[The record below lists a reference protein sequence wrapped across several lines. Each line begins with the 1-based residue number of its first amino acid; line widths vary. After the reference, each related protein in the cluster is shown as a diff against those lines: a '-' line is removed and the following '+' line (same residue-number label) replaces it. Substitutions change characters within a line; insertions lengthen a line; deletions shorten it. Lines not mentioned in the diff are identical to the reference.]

1 MDLDKLPSARRVVL
15 GLLLALSILLALELL
30 AIVVFDESAEER
42 LSFGYGEN
50 TGFLVDRDSVE
61 LHRAAGRT
69 LWAQKFPLKKPDG
82 TKRIVVVGDSVLRG
96 GSEAGSLSGKLRER
110 LAACGVTA
118 EVWNLSS
125 PGYGSRRKE
134 MVVRK
139 ALEFKPDLVIYHV
152 NYTTEYEDE
161 REWQRKL
168 AHASMHPSLWPEKLP
183 LIGRIKLSKTEKVLW
198 KWLPAEVRNTRDTQA
213 EPEKADPDAER
224 EAIQS
229 KQDAAYWIPRMLGQ
243 LQESVAMIRHA
254 DVPVL
259 LLSRADLS
267 LDRASLSDAG
277 LDQKL
282 EPFSNDK
289 KIRVLSTRE
298 VFGRFPSFQN
308 LFIDRSHWI
317 PAGHAVMA
325 EAMMPAIADLLDLHL
340 QLGNCG
346 AQGAA

>member
-15 GLLLALSILLALELL
+15 GLLLALVVLLSLEFL
-30 AIVVFDESAEER
+30 AVVAYDESAAER

-50 TGFLVDRDSVE
+50 TGFLTGKDSVE
-61 LHRAAGRT
+61 LRRAAGRS
-69 LWAQKFPLKKPDG
+69 LWAQKFPLHKPDG
-82 TKRIVVVGDSVLRG
+82 TRRIVVVGDSVLRG

-125 PGYGSRRKE
+125 PGYGSRRKQL
-134 MVVRK
+134 VVRK
-139 ALEFKPDLVIYHV
+139 ALEFQPDLVIYHV

-168 AHASMHPSLWPEKLP
+168 SHASLHPRLWPEKLP

-198 KWLPAEVRNTRDTQA
+198 KWLPAEVRNARGTQEEA
-213 EPEKADPDAER
+213 ADPDAER

-229 KQDAAYWIPRMLGQ
+229 KQDAAYWMPRMLGQ

-254 DVPVL
+254 DVPLL

-267 LDRASLSDAG
+267 PDRASIGDAG
-277 LDQKL
+277 LHQQL
-282 EPFSNDK
+282 EQFGSDK
-289 KIRVLSTRE
+289 KIRVLSTKE
-298 VFGRFPSFQN
+298 VFGRLPAFQN
-308 LFIDRSHWI
+308 LFIDTSHWI
-317 PAGHAVMA
+317 PAGHAAMA
-325 EAMMPAIADLLDLHL
+325 VAMMPAIADLLELHL
-340 QLGNCG
+340 QSGNCG
-346 AQGAA
+346 RAMPAAN